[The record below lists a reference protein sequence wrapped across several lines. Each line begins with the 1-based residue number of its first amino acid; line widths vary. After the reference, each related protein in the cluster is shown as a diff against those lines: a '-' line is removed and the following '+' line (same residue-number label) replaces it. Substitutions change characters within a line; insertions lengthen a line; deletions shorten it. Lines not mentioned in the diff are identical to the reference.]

1 MQVLSEQLT
10 PQVVDER
17 IKAARE
23 IMQVKIDNIDQKYD
37 RWATT
42 MDEDID
48 EVNKKVDN
56 LDKDVT
62 DKLNNLAIAQ
72 ERGERLVQKE
82 AEKARIEKNRWMI
95 GTVLAVA
102 GLCITIIAD
111 IILK

>member
-1 MQVLSEQLT
+1 MLSEQLT

-23 IMQVKIDNIDQKYD
+23 VMQVKIDGVDEKYD

-42 MDEDID
+42 LDEDLD
-48 EVNKKVDN
+48 KVNKKVDD

-72 ERGERLVQKE
+72 ERGERLVREE

-102 GLCITIIAD
+102 GICVTIIAD